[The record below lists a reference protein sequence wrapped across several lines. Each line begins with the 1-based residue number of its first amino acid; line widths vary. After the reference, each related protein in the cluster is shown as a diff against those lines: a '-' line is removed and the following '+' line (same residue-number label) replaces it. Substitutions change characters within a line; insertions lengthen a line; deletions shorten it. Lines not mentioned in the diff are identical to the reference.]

1 MADMALNAQ
10 LAARAELPGGGP
22 PCLVEVRTTDG
33 QRARGRLAGSYRPGG
48 AVGLFDET
56 GQARNYAAGEI
67 DTVQVLYPALGAAS
81 RAADLPEFE
90 LRLVDGS
97 VQGGVLASLRT
108 HALGLALEGEM
119 NGRPALLY
127 VPFRLVGG
135 LDLKPPPGAHAAP
148 SAPHMPDAPAAAGG
162 AGLNSN
168 GRVTVLRSVADL
180 RLHLDVVASRKPAG
194 ALAHAQVD
202 VAAARAAGVD
212 EATQA
217 MHGRAL
223 RFGLPLAEIQLIQPD
238 SPVLSMVPASVARRL
253 RVVPLVAD
261 ANFLCVAVAD
271 PANTEV
277 IGTLEFLASR
287 RIVPV
292 LASSAAIGS
301 AVSQYYDR
309 VEDEALVRSLG
320 LHGGND
326 TDAELAAREVERLST
341 ERPVVRLVADL
352 IAEAVRRRASDIHL
366 RPAADG
372 LDLLYRIDGELL
384 PVRHFVR
391 PLLPA
396 LVSRIK
402 VIGGMN
408 IAERRVPQD
417 GRTTVTEDG
426 RLIDL
431 RISVLPTV
439 DGESVVIR
447 LLNTADSL
455 LSLDAI
461 GFNPRDGQLI
471 KDFLGRSHGLILVTG
486 PTGCGKST
494 TLYAA
499 LVETRKQNVNII
511 TVEDPVEFH
520 IAGIEQVQV
529 NRAAGVSFA
538 RVLRNILRHDP
549 DVIMIG
555 EIRDRETAE
564 IGVESALT
572 GHIVLSTL
580 HTNNAASAI
589 TRLLDLGVESFLL
602 RSTLMAVLAQRLARR
617 NCRHCLVVEDA
628 DPHVREVMGVKL
640 DEVFHR
646 GAGCTQCDGTGVRG
660 RAAVYELLPMSAGT
674 RRLVVPNADAEALH
688 DAAVAEGM
696 VPITEHALALAR
708 AGVISLGEAFRIR
721 VE

>member
-1 MADMALNAQ
+1 MADMVLRAQ
-10 LAARAELPGGGP
+10 LAARAESPGGGAP
-22 PCLVEVRTTDG
+22 PCTVEIRTTDG
-33 QRARGRLAGSYRPGG
+33 RRARGRLVGSYRPGG
-48 AVGLFDET
+48 AVGMLDDG
-56 GQARNYAAGEI
+56 GQARDFAAAEI
-67 DTVQVLYPALGAAS
+67 DTVQVLYPALGGAS
-81 RAADLPEFE
+81 RAADLPTFE

-97 VQGGVLASLRT
+97 VQGGVLTSLRT
-108 HALGLALEGEM
+108 LAFGIALEGEM
-119 NGRPALLY
+119 DGRPALLY

-135 LDLKPPPGAHAAP
+135 LDLKPPPAARPAPAQPHAAELA
-148 SAPHMPDAPAAAGG
+148 SASTDAAG
-162 AGLNSN
+162 
-168 GRVTVLRSVADL
+168 RVAVLRSIADL
-180 RLHLDVVASRKPAG
+180 RLYLDVVASRKPTG
-194 ALAHAQVD
+194 ALAHTHVD

-217 MHGRAL
+217 LYGRAL
-223 RFGLPLAEIQLIQPD
+223 RFGLPLAEIQLILPE
-238 SPVLSMVPASVARRL
+238 SPVLGMVPASVARRL

-271 PANTEV
+271 PADTEV

-352 IAEAVRRRASDIHL
+352 IGEAVRRRASDIHL
-366 RPAADG
+366 RPGADG
-372 LDLLYRIDGELL
+372 VDMLYRIDGELL
-384 PVRHFVR
+384 PVRRFVR
-391 PLLPA
+391 KLLPA

-455 LSLDAI
+455 LALDAI

-471 KDFLGRSHGLILVTG
+471 KDFLTRSHGLILVTG

-520 IAGIEQVQV
+520 IPGIEQVQV
-529 NRAAGVSFA
+529 NRAAGVGFA

-572 GHIVLSTL
+572 GHLVLSTL

-617 NCRHCLVVEDA
+617 NCRHCLVVDDV
-628 DPHVREVMGVKL
+628 DPHVREVMGVKP

-646 GAGCTQCDGTGVRG
+646 GSGCTQCDGTGVRG
-660 RAAVYELLPMSAGT
+660 RAAVYELLPMTTAT

-688 DAAVAEGM
+688 DAAIGEGM
-696 VPITEHALALAR
+696 VPITEHALSLAR
-708 AGVISLGEAFRIR
+708 AGVISLNEAFRIR

>member
-1 MADMALNAQ
+1 MGDMVLMAQ
-10 LAARAELPGGGP
+10 LAARAELPGGSAP
-22 PCLVEVRTTDG
+22 ACLVEVRTADG
-33 QRARGRLAGSYRPGG
+33 RLSRGRLAGSYRPGG
-48 AVGLFDET
+48 PVGLIDEA
-56 GQARNYAAGEI
+56 GQSREYAATDI
-67 DTVQVLYPALGAAS
+67 DSVQVLYPAIGAAS
-81 RAADLPEFE
+81 RAADLPTFE

-97 VQGGVLASLRT
+97 VHGGVVSSLRT
-108 HALGLALEGEM
+108 LALGLALEGEM
-119 NGRPALLY
+119 GGRPALLY
-127 VPFRLVGG
+127 VPFRLIGG
-135 LDLKPPPGAHAAP
+135 LDVKPPPAARTPVAAVRVEATVNGATNE
-148 SAPHMPDAPAAAGG
+148 AGG
-162 AGLNSN
+162 RIA
-168 GRVTVLRSVADL
+168 VLRSVADL
-180 RLHLDVVASRKPAG
+180 RLHLAVIAGRKPAG
-194 ALAHAQVD
+194 VLAHAQVD
-202 VAAARAAGVD
+202 IAAARAAGVD

-217 MHGRAL
+217 LHSRAL
-223 RFGLPLAEIQLIQPD
+223 RFGLPLAEIQLIQPE
-238 SPVLSMVPASVARRL
+238 SPVLAMVPASVARRL

-261 ANFLCVAVAD
+261 DNYLCVAVAD
-271 PANTEV
+271 PADTEV

-384 PVRHFVR
+384 PVRRFVR
-391 PLLPA
+391 KLLPA

-455 LSLDAI
+455 LALDAI
-461 GFNPRDGQLI
+461 GFNARDGQLI
-471 KDFLGRSHGLILVTG
+471 KDFLARSHGLILVTG

-572 GHIVLSTL
+572 GHLVLSTL

-617 NCRHCLVVEDA
+617 NCRHCLVVDEV
-628 DPHVREVMGVKL
+628 DPHIRDVMGVRP

-646 GAGCTQCDGTGVRG
+646 GSGCTQCDNTGVRG
-660 RAAVYELLPMSAGT
+660 RAAVYELLPMTTAT

-708 AGVISLGEAFRIR
+708 NGVISLGEAFRIR